1 MLKVFATPTF
11 SAAVMSLS
19 RHARNA
25 VIALLAVLL
34 LGLSPVAHAEED
46 EAGFFSY
53 LPAAPRLNLPDLDIT
68 PFWTDDLKKAK
79 KAYNK
84 GNFSQAIKFFRKAS
98 EDGNIVAD
106 WYLGHMYRKGRGVPR
121 DDATAFSY
129 YSRVADNY
137 DPDERDQNRLR
148 IMVDA
153 QLRVADYYRL
163 GIADAGIKANYRVAA
178 SSYLKIA
185 ST

>member
-1 MLKVFATPTF
+1 M
-11 SAAVMSLS
+11 
-19 RHARNA
+19 
-25 VIALLAVLL
+25 IALLAALL

-53 LPAAPRLNLPDLDIT
+53 LPAAPKLNLPNLDIT

-79 KAYNK
+79 KAYNS
-84 GNFSQAIKFFRKAS
+84 GNFDKAIKFFRKAS

-106 WYLGHMYRKGRGVPR
+106 WYLGHIYRKGRGVPR

-137 DPDERDQNRLR
+137 DPDESDQNRLR
-148 IMVDA
+148 IMVDS
-153 QLRVADYYRL
+153 QLRVADYT
-163 GIADAGIKANYRVAA
+163 A
-178 SSYLKIA
+178 
-185 ST
+185 